1 MARIV
6 YSLSG
11 EGRGHAT
18 RVRTMV
24 ELLRGEHELLVLAP
38 GDAYALLEGA
48 YHGSEVRIQRL
59 PGLRFAYNRHQK
71 VSIFGTGVNA
81 WRYLMLPYIALDHQS
96 FATYG
101 KFDWLPGKLR
111 FQLLQ
116 IKLVNWL
123 LYHGQ
128 RHTISSS
135 FFRPEVQRER
145 DDVTFVGSM
154 LRPQVR
160 SAENVRGEHITAYC
174 RRTVTE
180 NVLESLAASPC
191 EVRLYGLG
199 EKADRGSIRFR
210 PISEDGFVADLA
222 SGRAVVANAGNQLL
236 GETLYLGKPMLALPE
251 EGQHEQLLNSHV
263 LERLGGGRWC
273 RPRDL
278 TPQKLRAF
286 LDEADAERP
295 GGDPAGAAG
304 PGQGLTGPRA
314 SRALTAAPG
323 PRTMALPCA
332 RSSSRPSGPVLSS
345 LPPTRR
351 PSPRPPTPRRWK
363 ARRSSRVRRRN
374 RPAPASGSSCR
385 PGSRKAPWSRSS
397 RAARANRI
405 GSSRI
410 PARRAA
416 PGCWPRRSGACTR
429 PWPAN

>member
-6 YSLSG
+6 YSMSG

-24 ELLRGEHELLVLAP
+24 ELLRGEHELLLLAP

-48 YHGSEVRIQRL
+48 YRGSEVRIQRL
-59 PGLRFAYNRHQK
+59 PGLRFAYNRQQK
-71 VSIFGTGVNA
+71 VSIPGTAVNA
-81 WRYLMLPYIALDHQS
+81 WRYLMALPQLKRELCDLFEHFGADLLITDYDPGAPRAAKRSGLPYIALDHQS
-96 FATYG
+96 FATHG

-111 FQLLQ
+111 FQLMQ

-135 FFRPEVQRER
+135 FFRPEVKRER

-154 LRPQVR
+154 LRPQVLA
-160 SAENVRGEHITAYC
+160 AENVRGEHITAYC

-180 NVLESLAASPC
+180 NVLESLAAAPC
-191 EVRLYGLG
+191 EVRLYGLV
-199 EKADRGSIRFR
+199 EKPDRGSIRFK

-222 SGRAVVANAGNQLL
+222 SARAVVANAGNQLL

-278 TPQKLRAF
+278 TPEKLRAF
-286 LDEADAERP
+286 LDAADDMQAAVDREF
-295 GGDPAGAAG
+295 AHGA
-304 PGQGLTGPRA
+304 PN
-314 SRALTAAPG
+314 ALAAIQQ
-323 PRTMALPCA
+323 
-332 RSSSRPSGPVLSS
+332 VLRD
-345 LPPTRR
+345 LG
-351 PSPRPPTPRRWK
+351 K
-363 ARRSSRVRRRN
+363 A
-374 RPAPASGSSCR
+374 
-385 PGSRKAPWSRSS
+385 
-397 RAARANRI
+397 
-405 GSSRI
+405 
-410 PARRAA
+410 
-416 PGCWPRRSGACTR
+416 
-429 PWPAN
+429 